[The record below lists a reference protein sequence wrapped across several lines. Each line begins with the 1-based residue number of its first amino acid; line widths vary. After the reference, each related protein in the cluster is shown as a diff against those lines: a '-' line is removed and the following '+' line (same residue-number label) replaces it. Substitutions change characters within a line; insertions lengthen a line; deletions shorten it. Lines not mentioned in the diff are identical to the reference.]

1 MKKWLCVLVMLLLC
15 FVACKKV
22 QAENLID
29 PSLGWT
35 PQFSFPFDTGVDAF
49 WFPDTGQFAMG
60 MSVTGARMRIP
71 AITFATLDLNGL
83 MATELGKNEGVV
95 ESPLYGIGLKGSVN
109 ILKINVT
116 DDLKLLPSLG
126 AGYLNNLKEVD
137 NLSDFIDN
145 FRFTVY
151 GTLVQYIF

>member
-1 MKKWLCVLVMLLLC
+1 MKKLCVLVMLLLC
-15 FVACKKV
+15 FVVCREV

-29 PSLGWT
+29 TSLGWT
-35 PQFSFPFDTGVDAF
+35 PQFSFPFDTGVETF

-60 MSVTGARMRIP
+60 TSTVGSRMTIP
-71 AITFATLDLNGL
+71 AITFATLDLNFL
-83 MATELGKNEGVV
+83 VATELGKNEGVA

-109 ILKINVT
+109 ILKINIT

-126 AGYLNNLKEVD
+126 VGYLNNLKEID

-145 FRFTVY
+145 FRFTVN
-151 GTLVQYIF
+151 GTLIQYIF